1 LFQELDGS
9 HSNADR
15 DFLTRLVRTLG
26 AETLDFPLFPD
37 VAWKLDRL
45 LKEGNPPIVRV
56 AQLIRREPEMVRR
69 VWQQA
74 SSVAYARKVGSLDH
88 AIARIGFDSLWRIA
102 MSACMYSPVFR
113 VPGFQAEV
121 DQARAHGIVTAEVVS
136 WLTKAR
142 MGDVFLAG
150 LLHNI
155 GKLVVYRS
163 ALTKRTQVAP
173 SHDLVERMA
182 QRYHAG
188 IGVLVM
194 RDWRM
199 SDLVVAGVGFHPD
212 PSCGAGEDRELAA
225 FVRVAAISAYTA
237 EQARQGNDCGGLQD
251 LVCIDEVN
259 FDPARTIVKA
269 HDIFDSIADLTSSS
283 QKKATESA

>member
-1 LFQELDGS
+1 
-9 HSNADR
+9 
-15 DFLTRLVRTLG
+15 LVRVLG

-56 AQLIRREPEMVRR
+56 ARLIRREPEMVRR

-74 SSVAYARKVGSLDH
+74 SSVVYSRKVGSLDH
-88 AIARIGFDSLWRIA
+88 AIARIGFDALWRIA
-102 MSACMYSPVFR
+102 MSACLYSPVFR
-113 VPGFQAEV
+113 VPCFQRQV
-121 DQARAHGIVTAEVVS
+121 DQARAEGIVTAEVVS

-142 MGDVFLAG
+142 LGDVYLAG

-173 SHDLVERMA
+173 SQELVERMA
-182 QRYHAG
+182 RRYHAA

-199 SDLVVAGVGFHPD
+199 SDLVVAGVGYHPK
-212 PSCGAGEDRELAA
+212 PSCGRGDERDLAA
-225 FVRVAAISAYTA
+225 LVRVAAISTHAA
-237 EQARQGNDCGGLQD
+237 EQARLGNDCGGIQA
-251 LVCIDEVN
+251 LVCVEEVK

-269 HDIFDSIADLTSSS
+269 HDIFDSIADLSVSTARSS
-283 QKKATESA
+283 TESA